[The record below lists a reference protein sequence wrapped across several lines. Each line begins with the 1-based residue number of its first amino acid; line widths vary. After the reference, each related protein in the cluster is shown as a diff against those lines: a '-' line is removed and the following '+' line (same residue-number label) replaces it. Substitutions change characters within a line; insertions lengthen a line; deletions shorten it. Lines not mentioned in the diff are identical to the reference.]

1 MNEQIEKAT
10 EALGQ
15 IEASILDMEEDA
27 RRPDLDA
34 RRDDL
39 LAALVLVRENV
50 QAVKDHLAT
59 SLVEAALAT
68 SEPRD

>member
-50 QAVKDHLAT
+50 RAVKDHLAT